1 MPPRAA
7 SSSPSHALPPV
18 LPALRRRFLGALLGA
33 ALGLGLTFGGA
44 LPSTA
49 QAAEIR
55 VVTSGG
61 FSAAYDQLVPLYEQ
75 ATGHK
80 VTTARGA
87 SMGTA
92 PDSIPS
98 RMARG
103 EQFDVVILAD
113 SALDQLIAQG
123 KVQAGSRVDLARSM
137 IGMSVRKGTPPPD
150 ISTVDALRQTLLN
163 AKSVAYSASAS
174 GTYLSTELFQRLGV
188 AEQMK
193 GKATKIY
200 SERVGAVVLRGDA
213 EIGFQQV
220 SELLPFK
227 ELQFV
232 GALPDEVQQRVFF
245 SAGVATGSPDPE
257 AARHLIRFLAAP
269 AAAAIV
275 RSTGM
280 EPATRAEPAAAP
292 ARGEP
297 AAPAAPARKEPAPAL

>member
-1 MPPRAA
+1 MPSIQPQPVRAG
-7 SSSPSHALPPV
+7 
-18 LPALRRRFLGALLGA
+18 LRRRAFGALLGA
-33 ALGLGLTFGGA
+33 ALALGLGATA
-44 LPSTA
+44 TAPSAA

-75 ATGHK
+75 ATGNK
-80 VTTARGA
+80 VVTERGA
-87 SMGTA
+87 SIGNA

-103 EQFDVVILAD
+103 EQFDIVILAD
-113 SALDQLIAQG
+113 SALDKLIEQG

-137 IGMSVRKGTPPPD
+137 IGMSVRKGTPKPD

-163 AKSVAYSASAS
+163 AKSIAYSASAS

-188 AEQMK
+188 AEQIK
-193 GKATKIY
+193 DKAKKIY

-227 ELQFV
+227 ELEFV
-232 GALPDEVQQRVFF
+232 GPLPDEVQQRVFF
-245 SAGVATGSPDPE
+245 SAGVATGAPQPE
-257 AARHLIRFLAAP
+257 AARQLIRFLAAP

-280 EPATRAEPAAAP
+280 EPAAA
-292 ARGEP
+292 R
-297 AAPAAPARKEPAPAL
+297 

>member
-1 MPPRAA
+1 MLPFLSTPK
-7 SSSPSHALPPV
+7 PSLR
-18 LPALRRRFLGALLGA
+18 LRRRVLSALLGTALSLA
-33 ALGLGLTFGGA
+33 AA
-44 LPSTA
+44 APWA
-49 QAAEIR
+49 VHAAEIR

-75 ATGHK
+75 ATGHT
-80 VTTARGA
+80 VVTARGA
-87 SMGTA
+87 SIGNA

-113 SALDQLIAQG
+113 SALDQLVPQG

-137 IGMSVRKGTPPPD
+137 IGMSVRKGTPKPD
-150 ISTVDALRQTLLN
+150 IGSVAALRQTLLD

-174 GTYLSTELFQRLGV
+174 GTYLVNELFPRLGV
-188 AEQMK
+188 AEQMQT
-193 GKATKIY
+193 KARKIY

-227 ELQFV
+227 ELEFV
-232 GALPDEVQQRVFF
+232 GPLPDEVQQRVFF
-245 SAGVATGSPDPE
+245 SAGVAVGAHEPE
-257 AARHLIRFLAAP
+257 LARHLIRFLAAP
-269 AAAAIV
+269 AAAPIV

-280 EPATRAEPAAAP
+280 EPVAGR
-292 ARGEP
+292 
-297 AAPAAPARKEPAPAL
+297 

>member
-1 MPPRAA
+1 MP
-7 SSSPSHALPPV
+7 SVDQSPV
-18 LPALRRRFLGALLGA
+18 LAAPVRRRTLGVLLSLGLSWGL
-33 ALGLGLTFGGA
+33 ALGTA
-44 LPSTA
+44 VPSA
-49 QAAEIR
+49 VQAAEIR

-80 VTTARGA
+80 VVTSRGA
-87 SMGTA
+87 SIGNA

-113 SALDQLIAQG
+113 SALDHLVPQG

-137 IGMSVRKGTPPPD
+137 IGLSVRKGTPKPD
-150 ISTVDALRQTLLN
+150 ISSTEALKQTLLN

-174 GTYLSTELFQRLGV
+174 GTYLSNELFPRLGIT
-188 AEQMK
+188 EEMK
-193 GKATKIY
+193 GKATKIF

-213 EIGFQQV
+213 ELGFQQV

-227 ELQFV
+227 ELEFV
-232 GALPDEVQQRVFF
+232 GPLPDEVQQRVFF
-245 SAGVATGSPDPE
+245 SAGVAVGAQDPDV
-257 AARHLIRFLAAP
+257 ARHLIRFLAAP
-269 AAAAIV
+269 AAASIV

-280 EPATRAEPAAAP
+280 EPAR
-292 ARGEP
+292 
-297 AAPAAPARKEPAPAL
+297 

>member
-1 MPPRAA
+1 MQPFA
-7 SSSPSHALPPV
+7 SSKSSFSG
-18 LPALRRRFLGALLGA
+18 LRRRALGALLGIA
-33 ALGLGLTFGGA
+33 ASVGLALGTSV
-44 LPSTA
+44 PSA
-49 QAAEIR
+49 VQAAEIR

-80 VTTARGA
+80 VITARGA
-87 SMGTA
+87 SIGNA

-103 EQFDVVILAD
+103 EQFDIVILAD
-113 SALDQLIAQG
+113 AGLDQLILQG

-137 IGMSVRKGTPPPD
+137 IGMSVRKGTPKPD
-150 ISTVDALRQTLLN
+150 ISSVEALKQTLLN
-163 AKSVAYSASAS
+163 AKTIAYSASAS
-174 GTYLSTELFQRLGV
+174 GTYLSNELFPRLGI
-188 AEQMK
+188 AEEMK
-193 GKATKIY
+193 GKATKIF

-227 ELQFV
+227 ELEFV
-232 GALPDEVQQRVFF
+232 GPLPDEVQQRVFF
-245 SAGVATGSPDPE
+245 SAGVAVGAQDPD

-269 AAAAIV
+269 AAASIV

-280 EPATRAEPAAAP
+280 EPAAA
-292 ARGEP
+292 R
-297 AAPAAPARKEPAPAL
+297 

>member
-1 MPPRAA
+1 MQPSAPPSATSAA
-7 SSSPSHALPPV
+7 
-18 LPALRRRFLGALLGA
+18 PALRRRFLGTLLGTV
-33 ALGLGLTFGGA
+33 LGLALAWGGPA
-44 LPSTA
+44 QSAA

-55 VVTSGG
+55 VITSGG

-80 VTTARGA
+80 VVTARGA
-87 SMGTA
+87 SMGNA

-103 EQFDVVILAD
+103 ERFDVVILAD
-113 SALDQLIAQG
+113 TGLDALTAQG
-123 KVQAGSRVDLARSM
+123 KVEAGSRVDLARSM
-137 IGMSVRKGTPPPD
+137 IGMSVRKGTPVPD
-150 ISTVDALRQTLLN
+150 IGSVDALRQTLLN
-163 AKSVAYSASAS
+163 AKSIAYSASAS
-174 GTYLSTELFQRLGV
+174 GTYLSGELFQRLGV

-193 GKATKIY
+193 GKATRIL

-227 ELQFV
+227 ELVFV
-232 GALPDEVQQRVFF
+232 GPLPDEVQQRVFF
-245 SAGVATGSPDPE
+245 SAGVAVGAQEPE

-269 AAAAIV
+269 AAASIV

-280 EPATRAEPAAAP
+280 EPAAA
-292 ARGEP
+292 R
-297 AAPAAPARKEPAPAL
+297 

>member
-1 MPPRAA
+1 MPSIQPQPVRAG
-7 SSSPSHALPPV
+7 
-18 LPALRRRFLGALLGA
+18 LRRRAFGALLGA
-33 ALGLGLTFGGA
+33 ALALGLGATA
-44 LPSTA
+44 TAPSAA

-75 ATGHK
+75 ATGNK
-80 VTTARGA
+80 VVTERGA
-87 SMGTA
+87 SIGNA

-103 EQFDVVILAD
+103 EQFDIVILAD
-113 SALDQLIAQG
+113 SALDKLIEQG

-137 IGMSVRKGTPPPD
+137 IGMSVRKGTPKPD

-163 AKSVAYSASAS
+163 AKSIAYSASAS

-188 AEQMK
+188 AEQIK
-193 GKATKIY
+193 DKAKKIY

-227 ELQFV
+227 ELEFV
-232 GALPDEVQQRVFF
+232 GPLPDEVQQRVFF
-245 SAGVATGSPDPE
+245 SAGVATGAPQPE
-257 AARHLIRFLAAP
+257 AARQLIRFLAAP
-269 AAAAIV
+269 AAASIV

-280 EPATRAEPAAAP
+280 EPAAA
-292 ARGEP
+292 R
-297 AAPAAPARKEPAPAL
+297 

>member
-1 MPPRAA
+1 MQPLA
-7 SSSPSHALPPV
+7 PSQPSFSG
-18 LPALRRRFLGALLGA
+18 LRRRALGALLGIA
-33 ALGLGLTFGGA
+33 ASVGLALGA
-44 LPSTA
+44 SAPSA
-49 QAAEIR
+49 VQAAEIR

-80 VTTARGA
+80 VVTARGA
-87 SMGTA
+87 SIGNA

-113 SALDQLIAQG
+113 SGLDQLILQG

-137 IGMSVRKGTPPPD
+137 IGMSVRKGTPLPD
-150 ISTVDALRQTLLN
+150 ISSVEALKQTLLN
-163 AKSVAYSASAS
+163 ARTVAYSASAS
-174 GTYLSTELFQRLGV
+174 GTYLSNELFPRLGI
-188 AEQMK
+188 AEEMK
-193 GKATKIY
+193 GKATKIF

-213 EIGFQQV
+213 DIGFQQV

-227 ELQFV
+227 ELEFV
-232 GALPDEVQQRVFF
+232 GPLPDEVQQRVFF
-245 SAGVATGSPDPE
+245 SAGVAVGAQDPE

-280 EPATRAEPAAAP
+280 EPAG
-292 ARGEP
+292 AR
-297 AAPAAPARKEPAPAL
+297 

>member
-1 MPPRAA
+1 MPSIPTAA
-7 SSSPSHALPPV
+7 SRPLAAPF
-18 LPALRRRFLGALLGA
+18 AQLRRRALGALMGVAVSLGVALA
-33 ALGLGLTFGGA
+33 AA
-44 LPSTA
+44 APATA

-61 FSAAYDQLVPLYEQ
+61 FSAAYDQLIPLYEQ

-87 SMGTA
+87 SIGNA

-103 EQFDVVILAD
+103 EQFDIVILAD

-123 KVQAGSRVDLARSM
+123 KVQPGSRVDLARSM
-137 IGMSVRKGTPPPD
+137 IGMSVRKGTPVPD
-150 ISTVDALRQTLLN
+150 ISTVEALKQTLLN
-163 AKSVAYSASAS
+163 AKSIAYSASAS

-188 AEQMK
+188 AEQIK
-193 GKATKIY
+193 DKATKIY

-245 SAGVATGSPDPE
+245 SAGLATGAPQAD

-280 EPATRAEPAAAP
+280 EPAATT
-292 ARGEP
+292 AR
-297 AAPAAPARKEPAPAL
+297 

>member
-1 MPPRAA
+1 MQAP
-7 SSSPSHALPPV
+7 LPKP
-18 LPALRRRFLGALLGA
+18 LPASGLRRRTLGSLLGA
-33 ALGLGLTFGGA
+33 AALTLGLALGA
-44 LPSTA
+44 AAPA
-49 QAAEIR
+49 PVQAAEIR

-75 ATGHK
+75 ATGNK

-87 SMGTA
+87 SIGNA

-103 EQFDVVILAD
+103 EQFDIVILAD
-113 SALDQLIAQG
+113 SALDKLIEQG

-137 IGMSVRKGTPPPD
+137 IGMSVRKGTPRPD

-163 AKSVAYSASAS
+163 ARSIAYSASAS

-188 AEQMK
+188 AEQIK
-193 GKATKIY
+193 DKAKKIY

-227 ELQFV
+227 ELDFV
-232 GALPDEVQQRVFF
+232 GPLPDEVQQRVFF
-245 SAGVATGSPDPE
+245 SAGVATGSPEPE

-280 EPATRAEPAAAP
+280 EPAAA
-292 ARGEP
+292 R
-297 AAPAAPARKEPAPAL
+297 

>member
-1 MPPRAA
+1 MQPRKPFTATA
-7 SSSPSHALPPV
+7 ALP
-18 LPALRRRFLGALLGA
+18 RRRMLSALLGA
-33 ALGLGLTFGGA
+33 ALSLGLALGA
-44 LPSTA
+44 ATPSTV

-80 VTTARGA
+80 VVTARGA
-87 SMGTA
+87 SIGNA

-98 RMARG
+98 RLARG
-103 EQFDVVILAD
+103 EQFDIVILAD
-113 SALDQLIAQG
+113 SGLEKLIAQG
-123 KVQAGSRVDLARSM
+123 KVQPGSRVDLARSM
-137 IGMSVRKGTPPPD
+137 IGMSVRKDTPKPD
-150 ISTVDALRQTLLN
+150 ISSVEALKQTLLS
-163 AKSVAYSASAS
+163 AKSIAYSASAS
-174 GTYLSTELFQRLGV
+174 GTYLSNELFPRLGV
-188 AEQMK
+188 AEQIK
-193 GKATKIY
+193 DKAHKIY

-232 GALPDEVQQRVFF
+232 GPLPDEVQQRVFF
-245 SAGVATGSPDPE
+245 SAGVAMGTQDAD

-269 AAAAIV
+269 AAASIV

-280 EPATRAEPAAAP
+280 EPAAA
-292 ARGEP
+292 R
-297 AAPAAPARKEPAPAL
+297 